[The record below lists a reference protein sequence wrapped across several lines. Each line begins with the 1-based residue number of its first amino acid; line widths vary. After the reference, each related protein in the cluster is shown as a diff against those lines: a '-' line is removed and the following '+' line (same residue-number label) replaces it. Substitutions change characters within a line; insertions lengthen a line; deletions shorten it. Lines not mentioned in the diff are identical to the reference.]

1 MGLLDDPAR
10 RDRAL
15 GCWRMSQPEL
25 VELKEQVYKDP
36 RPKEHF
42 DRFHERTR
50 TREPDFIYEV
60 VRIVMSLMA
69 WIFFRVRGMHPERVP
84 AVGAVILAPES
95 LLVPGPLLPR
105 RGRCGARSTSW
116 PSRSCSS
123 RRCSASTRTAASSRC
138 GAGSPTR
145 RRSPPPSRVLDRGDT
160 MAMYAEGGRSRTGE
174 LSSKPRRGIGRLAL
188 LSGAPVVPVAIVGS
202 SHVRNWKR
210 LQFPKVT
217 VHYGEPFAFERVEA
231 PTRDQEQATADAI
244 FAEVRALYEAA
255 RAGSPS

>member
-1 MGLLDDPAR
+1 
-10 RDRAL
+10 
-15 GCWRMSQPEL
+15 MSQPEL

-50 TREPDFIYEV
+50 TKEPDFIYEV
-60 VRIVMSLMA
+60 VRILMSLMA
-69 WIFFRVRGMHPERVP
+69 WIFFRVRNTHPERVP
-84 AVGAVILAPES
+84 PVGAVILAPNHFS
-95 LLVPGPLLPR
+95 FLDHFFLGVALRRKVHFMAKSQLFKPPLQFVYTHGGVFPVR
-105 RGRCGARSTSW
+105 RGFADEEAFT
-116 PSRSCSS
+116 
-123 RRCSASTRTAASSRC
+123 TAV
-138 GAGSPTR
+138 T
-145 RRSPPPSRVLDRGDT
+145 VLDRGDT

-188 LSGAPVVPVAIVGS
+188 LSGAPVVPVAIIGS

-217 VHYGEPFAFERVEA
+217 VHYGEPFAYERVEA

-244 FAEVRALYEAA
+244 FAEVRKLYDAA
-255 RAGSPS
+255 KAGSPT